1 MGEPTF
7 SIGSAS
13 YPLLLAC
20 VVIVGGYFAAGYWK
34 ARSSLVYFLVQIA
47 VFSAFTGLLIS
58 SGIVPYRP
66 DVTLGSE
73 PRRLLMGALD
83 SVWWLASA
91 WVAVGFLRAFVVL
104 GQKPRESKLVQDLL
118 ASGIY
123 LAAAL
128 AIIAYV
134 FDLPVRGL
142 LATSGALAIIIGLAL
157 QSSLGDVFSGLVLNL
172 ERPYRV
178 GDSIILDDTVQGTV
192 IETNWRATHI
202 LTGTSDVAIVPNSI
216 VAKSKLV
223 NCSSPTK
230 MHGAKLRVRLQPS
243 LTPAAGCALL
253 QEALLGSTRILH
265 TPQASVVVKDVSAEA
280 MEFELG
286 FSVSDISGVDAAQS
300 ELFDRIYRAVSA
312 SGMRFAPRL
321 PSPNGPAATAD
332 AGTGGAAEKL
342 LAGIALFAT
351 LSGAETAALAAKMSR
366 KEFKPGDMVTQ
377 AGVIS
382 QTLCI
387 VSDGVLSATVESDGE
402 VTERLRLTPGSY
414 FGETGLLTGEASI
427 VSIRAL
433 TRTVIYE
440 ISKDALCPL
449 LLGRPSIADE
459 LSETLAELQ
468 LRERAPDGGSLR
480 GDTHKARLAARVA
493 ESIRHLFS
501 LH

>member
-1 MGEPTF
+1 MGEPHLP
-7 SIGSAS
+7 IELAS
-13 YPLLLAC
+13 YSLILASI
-20 VVIVGGYFAAGYWK
+20 VIVGGYFVARYWK

-47 VFSAFTGLLIS
+47 VFTIFTGLLIA

-66 DVTLGSE
+66 DLTVGTE
-73 PRRLLMGALD
+73 PRRLLMGALEA
-83 SVWWLASA
+83 VWWLAAA
-91 WVAVGFLRAFVVL
+91 WLAVGFLRAFVVL
-104 GQKPRESKLVQDLL
+104 GQKSRESKLVQDLL
-118 ASGIY
+118 AAVIY
-123 LAAAL
+123 LAAVL
-128 AIIAYV
+128 AVVAYV

-157 QSSLGDVFSGLVLNL
+157 QSSLGDVFSGLMLNL
-172 ERPYRV
+172 ERPYQV

-202 LTGTSDVAIVPNSI
+202 LTGNNDVAIVPNSI
-216 VAKSKLV
+216 VAKSKVV
-223 NCSSPTK
+223 NCSTPTK
-230 MHGAKLRVRLQPS
+230 MHGAKLRVRLEPM

-253 QEALLGSTRILH
+253 QEALLGSTRILR

-286 FSVSDISGVDAAQS
+286 FSVAEVSGVDAAQS

-312 SGMRFAPRL
+312 GGMRFAPRL
-321 PSPNGPAATAD
+321 QSSHAPAPILEVGPGSAAQ
-332 AGTGGAAEKL
+332 KL

-351 LSGAETAALAAKMSR
+351 LNESEKAALAAKMSR
-366 KEFKPGDMVTQ
+366 KDFQPGDIVAQ
-377 AGVIS
+377 AGVVS

-387 VSDGVLSATVESDGE
+387 VSDGVLSATEEGDGG

-427 VSIRAL
+427 VSIRAV
-433 TRTVIYE
+433 TRAVIFE

-449 LLGRPSIADE
+449 LVGRPSMADE

-468 LRERAPDGGSLR
+468 LRNRPESGHLQRDSHRA
-480 GDTHKARLAARVA
+480 KLAARVA
-493 ESIRHLFS
+493 DSIRHLFS

>member
-1 MGEPTF
+1 VV
-7 SIGSAS
+7 
-13 YPLLLAC
+13 AC
-20 VVIVGGYFAAGYWK
+20 
-34 ARSSLVYFLVQIA
+34 
-47 VFSAFTGLLIS
+47 
-58 SGIVPYRP
+58 
-66 DVTLGSE
+66 
-73 PRRLLMGALD
+73 RR
-83 SVWWLASA
+83 
-91 WVAVGFLRAFVVL
+91 VVL

-118 ASGIY
+118 ATVIY

-128 AIIAYV
+128 AIVAYV

-202 LTGTSDVAIVPNSI
+202 LTGNSDVAIVPNSI

-223 NCSSPTK
+223 NCSTPTK
-230 MHGAKLRVRLQPS
+230 MHGAKLRVRLEPS
-243 LTPAAGCALL
+243 MPPATGCTLL
-253 QEALLGSTRILH
+253 QEALLGSTRILR
-265 TPQASVVVKDVSAEA
+265 TPQASVVVKDISAEA

-286 FSVSDISGVDAAQS
+286 FSVADISGVDAAQS
-300 ELFDRIYRAVSA
+300 ELFDRIYRAVA
-312 SGMRFAPRL
+312 AGGMRFAPRL
-321 PSPNGPAATAD
+321 ASNTRSATAD
-332 AGTGGAAEKL
+332 VGTAGVAEKL
-342 LAGIALFAT
+342 IGGIALFGT
-351 LSGAETAALAAKMSR
+351 LSRAEKSALAAKMSR
-366 KEFKPGDMVTQ
+366 KDFRPGDMVTQ
-377 AGVIS
+377 AGVVS

-387 VSDGVLSATVESDGE
+387 VSDGVLSATEERDGV

-414 FGETGLLTGEASI
+414 FGETGLLTGESSKAG
-427 VSIRAL
+427 IRAL

-449 LLGRPSIADE
+449 LISRPSMADE

-468 LRERAPDGGSLR
+468 LGDQLPEGGHLQRDS
-480 GDTHKARLAARVA
+480 HKARLAARVA
-493 ESIRHLFS
+493 DSIRHLFS